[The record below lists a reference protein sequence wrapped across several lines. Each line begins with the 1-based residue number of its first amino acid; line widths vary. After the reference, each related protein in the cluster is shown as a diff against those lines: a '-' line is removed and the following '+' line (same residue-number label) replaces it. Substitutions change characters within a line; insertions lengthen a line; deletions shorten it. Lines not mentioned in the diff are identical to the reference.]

1 MILYGLSTCDSCKR
15 ALKTL
20 HAAGKE
26 ITFRDI
32 RAEPLDAAEI
42 EAIVHE
48 FGNLAVNNQSTTY
61 RAFSDFLKATDP
73 EAQIAAQPSV
83 MKRPVI
89 RDGDRWYLG
98 WDSATQETLLG
109 PR

>member
-42 EAIVHE
+42 EA
-48 FGNLAVNNQSTTY
+48 
-61 RAFSDFLKATDP
+61 
-73 EAQIAAQPSV
+73 
-83 MKRPVI
+83 MKRE
-89 RDGDRWYLG
+89 YA
-98 WDSATQETLLG
+98 S
-109 PR
+109 

>member
-42 EAIVHE
+42 
-48 FGNLAVNNQSTTY
+48 
-61 RAFSDFLKATDP
+61 
-73 EAQIAAQPSV
+73 
-83 MKRPVI
+83 
-89 RDGDRWYLG
+89 
-98 WDSATQETLLG
+98 
-109 PR
+109 